1 MCLHWFTG
9 KHKSRWWCQMSVQ
22 KSSNLLDGRSCAK
35 EDRPIVHSLP
45 PTDDYK
51 NWTKV
56 IFRSHN
62 LFIGQHIYQIC

>member
-1 MCLHWFTG
+1 
-9 KHKSRWWCQMSVQ
+9 MSVQ
-22 KSSNLLDGRSCAK
+22 KSSNLLDERSCAK

-45 PTDDYK
+45 TTDDYK

-62 LFIGQHIYQIC
+62 LYVFFRFVSTACPVLLE